1 MGAPTIPTR
10 ETVRSRHGVAPCGS
24 GVDQPRRISSSD
36 DARTNRV
43 RAHSDH
49 ANRVRERSVI
59 ILLAAV
65 RRQSFPRR
73 FHHNATLQY
82 NRLPVVTESVTKS
95 IFTPQSGPSRRGIR
109 PDEGYTNRVDLFDES
124 GLENLAGRAP
134 LAERLRPATLDE
146 VVGQPHLTDE
156 GGPLRTVVER
166 GRIGSVVLWGPPG
179 TGKTTLAR
187 VLANTVEEEFVPLS
201 AVTSGVKDL
210 RAALDG
216 ARGRLKYEG
225 RGTLVFVDE
234 VHRFNKN
241 QQDALLPALEE
252 GLVDFIGATTENPSF
267 EVTAPLLSRS
277 RVLRLRSLS
286 EEYLGLLL
294 DRGVEELG
302 VEVSDEAREYLLRL
316 AGGDGRRMLNSLE
329 IASAGTKRIE
339 VTDVERAVGQRALR
353 YGREEHYDV
362 ISAFIKSVRG
372 GDPDAALHYLA
383 RMLEAGEDPVFV
395 ARRLV
400 ILASE
405 DIGNADPHGLPL
417 AVSAAEA
424 VRLIGMPEGR
434 IPLAQATTY
443 LATAPKSNAAY
454 AGINSALT
462 DVRRENTPEI
472 PMRLRNAVTGLM
484 KEEGYGSGYRYAH
497 NDEPEGMNDTYLPE
511 ELAGR
516 VYYEPK
522 KSGQEVEIKA
532 RLQTWREERER
543 RT

>member
-1 MGAPTIPTR
+1 
-10 ETVRSRHGVAPCGS
+10 
-24 GVDQPRRISSSD
+24 
-36 DARTNRV
+36 
-43 RAHSDH
+43 
-49 ANRVRERSVI
+49 
-59 ILLAAV
+59 
-65 RRQSFPRR
+65 
-73 FHHNATLQY
+73 
-82 NRLPVVTESVTKS
+82 
-95 IFTPQSGPSRRGIR
+95 
-109 PDEGYTNRVDLFDES
+109 VDLFDES
-124 GLENLAGRAP
+124 GSQSLASRAP
-134 LAERLRPATLDE
+134 LAERMRPQSLDE
-146 VVGQPHLTDE
+146 VVGQPHLTGV
-156 GGPLRTVVER
+156 GGPLRVVVER

-187 VLANTVEEEFVPLS
+187 VLAGAVEEEFVPLS

-210 RAALDG
+210 RAAMDG
-216 ARGRLKYEG
+216 ARERLKYQG

-234 VHRFNKN
+234 VHRFNKA

-286 EEYLGLLL
+286 EEDLGLLL
-294 DRGVEELG
+294 DRGLRELG
-302 VEVSDEAREYLLRL
+302 VGISEEAREYLLNL
-316 AGGDGRRMLNSLE
+316 AGGDGRRMLNALE
-329 IASAGTKRIE
+329 VAAAGTKRVE
-339 VTDVERAVGQRALR
+339 VANVERAVGQRALR

-417 AVSAAEA
+417 AIAAAEA

-434 IPLAQATTY
+434 ITLAQATTY
-443 LATAPKSNAAY
+443 LASAPKSNASY
-454 AGINSALT
+454 AAIGRALE
-462 DVRRENTPEI
+462 DVRRQSTPEV
-472 PMRLRNAVTGLM
+472 PMHLRNAVTGLM
-484 KEEGYGSGYRYAH
+484 KGEGYGAGYRYAH
-497 NDEPEGMNDTYLPE
+497 ADEPEGMNDRYLPD

-522 KSGQEVEIKA
+522 ENGAEAEIKA
-532 RLQTWREERER
+532 RLDLWRRQREEREG
-543 RT
+543 

>member
-1 MGAPTIPTR
+1 M
-10 ETVRSRHGVAPCGS
+10 
-24 GVDQPRRISSSD
+24 
-36 DARTNRV
+36 
-43 RAHSDH
+43 
-49 ANRVRERSVI
+49 
-59 ILLAAV
+59 
-65 RRQSFPRR
+65 
-73 FHHNATLQY
+73 
-82 NRLPVVTESVTKS
+82 
-95 IFTPQSGPSRRGIR
+95 
-109 PDEGYTNRVDLFDES
+109 DLFDES
-124 GLENLAGRAP
+124 GVENLAGRAP
-134 LAERLRPATLDE
+134 LAERLRPTTLDE
-146 VVGQPHLTDE
+146 VVGQPHLTDG
-156 GGPLRTVVER
+156 GGPLRAVVER
-166 GRIGSVVLWGPPG
+166 GRIGSIVLWGPPG

-187 VLANTVEEEFVPLS
+187 VLANTVQEEFVPLS

-210 RAALDG
+210 WAALDG
-216 ARGRLKYEG
+216 ARERLKFEG

-286 EEYLGLLL
+286 EEDLSLLL
-294 DRGVEELG
+294 DRGVAELG
-302 VEVSDEAREYLLRL
+302 IGISDEAREYLLRL
-316 AGGDGRRMLNSLE
+316 AGGDGRRMLNALE
-329 IASAGTKRIE
+329 VAAAGTKRVE
-339 VTDVERAVGQRALR
+339 VGDVETAVGQRALR

-417 AVSAAEA
+417 AIAAAEA

-443 LATAPKSNAAY
+443 LASAPKSNAAY
-454 AGINSALT
+454 AGINAALA
-462 DVRRENTPEI
+462 DVRRENTPEV
-472 PMRLRNAVTGLM
+472 PMHLRNAVTGLM

-497 NDEPEGMNDTYLPE
+497 GDEPEGMNDRYLPE
-511 ELAGR
+511 VLSER

-522 KSGQEVEIKA
+522 ESGEEAEIKERLERWRDA
-532 RLQTWREERER
+532 RKRREDAG
-543 RT
+543 

>member
-1 MGAPTIPTR
+1 M
-10 ETVRSRHGVAPCGS
+10 
-24 GVDQPRRISSSD
+24 
-36 DARTNRV
+36 
-43 RAHSDH
+43 
-49 ANRVRERSVI
+49 
-59 ILLAAV
+59 
-65 RRQSFPRR
+65 
-73 FHHNATLQY
+73 
-82 NRLPVVTESVTKS
+82 
-95 IFTPQSGPSRRGIR
+95 
-109 PDEGYTNRVDLFDES
+109 DLFDES
-124 GLENLAGRAP
+124 GIENLAGRAP
-134 LAERLRPATLDE
+134 LAERLRPSTLDE
-146 VVGQPHLTDE
+146 VVGQPHLANA
-156 GGPLRTVVER
+156 GGPLRSVVDR

-187 VLANTVEEEFVPLS
+187 VLANAVEEEFVPLS

-216 ARGRLKYEG
+216 ARERLKYEG

-234 VHRFNKN
+234 VHRFNKT

-286 EEYLGLLL
+286 EEDLGVLL
-294 DRGVEELG
+294 DRGVAKLG
-302 VEVSDEAREYLLRL
+302 VGISDEGREYLLAL
-316 AGGDGRRMLNSLE
+316 AGGDGRRMLNALE
-329 IASAGTKRIE
+329 VAAAGTKRVE
-339 VTDVERAVGQRALR
+339 VGDVERAVGQRALR

-405 DIGNADPHGLPL
+405 DIGNANPQGLPL
-417 AVSAAEA
+417 AVAAAEA
-424 VRLIGMPEGR
+424 VRFIGMPEGR

-443 LATAPKSNAAY
+443 LASSPKSNAAY
-454 AGINSALT
+454 AGINAALA
-462 DVRRENTPEI
+462 DVRRENAPEV
-472 PMRLRNAVTGLM
+472 PMHLRNAVTGLM
-484 KEEGYGSGYRYAH
+484 KDEGYGSGYRYAH
-497 NDEPEGMNDTYLPE
+497 AEEPEGMNDRYLPE
-511 ELAGR
+511 EISDR

-522 KSGQEVEIKA
+522 QSGAEAEIKERLERWQNERKA
-532 RLQTWREERER
+532 RDDAG
-543 RT
+543 

>member
-1 MGAPTIPTR
+1 M
-10 ETVRSRHGVAPCGS
+10 
-24 GVDQPRRISSSD
+24 
-36 DARTNRV
+36 
-43 RAHSDH
+43 
-49 ANRVRERSVI
+49 
-59 ILLAAV
+59 
-65 RRQSFPRR
+65 
-73 FHHNATLQY
+73 
-82 NRLPVVTESVTKS
+82 
-95 IFTPQSGPSRRGIR
+95 
-109 PDEGYTNRVDLFDES
+109 DLFDES
-124 GLENLAGRAP
+124 GVENLAGRAP

-146 VVGQPHLTDE
+146 VVGQPHLTGD
-156 GGPLRTVVER
+156 GGPLRSVEER
-166 GRIGSVVLWGPPG
+166 GRIGSIVLWGPPG

-216 ARGRLKYEG
+216 ARERLKFEG
-225 RGTLVFVDE
+225 LGTLVFVDE
-234 VHRFNKN
+234 VHRFNKT

-286 EEYLGLLL
+286 EEDLGVLL
-294 DRGVEELG
+294 DRGVAGLG
-302 VEVSDEAREYLLRL
+302 VGISGEAREYLLGL
-316 AGGDGRRMLNSLE
+316 AGGDGRRMLNALE
-329 IASAGTKRIE
+329 VAAAGTKRVE
-339 VTDVERAVGQRALR
+339 VADVERAVGQRALR

-417 AVSAAEA
+417 AVAAAEA

-434 IPLAQATTY
+434 ITLAQATTY
-443 LATAPKSNAAY
+443 LASAPKSNAAY
-454 AGINSALT
+454 AGINAALA
-462 DVRRENTPEI
+462 DVRRENTPEV
-472 PMRLRNAVTGLM
+472 PMHLRNGVTGLM
-484 KEEGYGSGYRYAH
+484 KQEGYGSGYRYAH
-497 NDEPEGMNDTYLPE
+497 SDEPEGMNDTYLPE
-511 ELAGR
+511 EISGR
-516 VYYEPK
+516 AYYQPK
-522 KSGQEVEIKA
+522 ESGAEAEIKG
-532 RLQTWREERER
+532 RLKRWRAAREERNG
-543 RT
+543 

>member
-1 MGAPTIPTR
+1 M
-10 ETVRSRHGVAPCGS
+10 
-24 GVDQPRRISSSD
+24 
-36 DARTNRV
+36 
-43 RAHSDH
+43 
-49 ANRVRERSVI
+49 
-59 ILLAAV
+59 
-65 RRQSFPRR
+65 
-73 FHHNATLQY
+73 
-82 NRLPVVTESVTKS
+82 
-95 IFTPQSGPSRRGIR
+95 
-109 PDEGYTNRVDLFDES
+109 DLFDES

-134 LAERLRPATLDE
+134 LAERLRPATLDD
-146 VVGQPHLTDE
+146 VVGQPHLTDD
-156 GGPLRTVVER
+156 GGPLRSVVDR

-187 VLANTVEEEFVPLS
+187 VLASTVEEEFVPLS

-216 ARGRLKYEG
+216 ARERLKYEG

-234 VHRFNKN
+234 VHRFNKT

-286 EEYLGLLL
+286 EEDLGVLL
-294 DRGVEELG
+294 DRGVAELA
-302 VEVSDEAREYLLRL
+302 VDISDESREYLLAL
-316 AGGDGRRMLNSLE
+316 AGGDGRRMLNALE
-329 IASAGTKRIE
+329 VAAAGTKRVE
-339 VTDVERAVGQRALR
+339 VGDVERAVGQRALR

-417 AVSAAEA
+417 AVAAAEA

-443 LATAPKSNAAY
+443 LASTSKSNAAY
-454 AGINSALT
+454 AGINAALA
-462 DVRRENTPEI
+462 DVRRENTPEV
-472 PMRLRNAVTGLM
+472 PMHLRNAVTGLM
-484 KEEGYGSGYRYAH
+484 KQEGYGSGYRYAH
-497 NDEPEGMNDTYLPE
+497 SDEPEGMNDRYLPE
-511 ELAGR
+511 EISDR

-522 KSGQEVEIKA
+522 QSGAEAEIKE
-532 RLQTWREERER
+532 RLERWREGREGR
-543 RT
+543 EHNAGG

>member
-1 MGAPTIPTR
+1 
-10 ETVRSRHGVAPCGS
+10 
-24 GVDQPRRISSSD
+24 
-36 DARTNRV
+36 
-43 RAHSDH
+43 
-49 ANRVRERSVI
+49 
-59 ILLAAV
+59 
-65 RRQSFPRR
+65 
-73 FHHNATLQY
+73 
-82 NRLPVVTESVTKS
+82 
-95 IFTPQSGPSRRGIR
+95 
-109 PDEGYTNRVDLFDES
+109 VDLFDES
-124 GLENLAGRAP
+124 GFDNLRRRAP
-134 LAERLRPATLDE
+134 LAERLRPKTLDG
-146 VVGQPHLTDE
+146 VIGQPHLTAE
-156 GGPLRTVVER
+156 GGPLRSVVAR

-187 VLANTVEEEFVPLS
+187 VLASTVEEEFIPLS

-216 ARGRLKYEG
+216 ARERLKYEG

-234 VHRFNKN
+234 VHRFNKT

-286 EEYLGLLL
+286 EEDLGLLL
-294 DRGVEELG
+294 DRGTEELG
-302 VEVSDEAREYLLRL
+302 VGISDEAREYLLRL
-316 AGGDGRRMLNSLE
+316 AGGDGRRMLNALE
-329 IASAGTKRIE
+329 VAAAGTKRVE
-339 VTDVERAVGQRALR
+339 VADVERAVGQRALR

-424 VRLIGMPEGR
+424 VRFIGMPEGR
-434 IPLAQATTY
+434 IPLAQAAAY
-443 LATAPKSNAAY
+443 LASAPKSNAAY
-454 AGINSALT
+454 AGINAAQA
-462 DVRRENTPEI
+462 DVRHDTTPEV
-472 PMRLRNAVTGLM
+472 PMHLRNAVTGLM
-484 KEEGYGSGYRYAH
+484 KEEGYGANYRYAH
-497 NDEPEGMNDTYLPE
+497 GDEPEGMNDRYLPE
-511 ELAGR
+511 ELSGR

-522 KSGQEVEIKA
+522 KSGEEAEIKE
-532 RLQTWREERER
+532 RLDRWREARER
-543 RT
+543 REKRN

>member
-1 MGAPTIPTR
+1 
-10 ETVRSRHGVAPCGS
+10 
-24 GVDQPRRISSSD
+24 
-36 DARTNRV
+36 
-43 RAHSDH
+43 
-49 ANRVRERSVI
+49 
-59 ILLAAV
+59 
-65 RRQSFPRR
+65 
-73 FHHNATLQY
+73 
-82 NRLPVVTESVTKS
+82 
-95 IFTPQSGPSRRGIR
+95 
-109 PDEGYTNRVDLFDES
+109 VDLFDES
-124 GLENLAGRAP
+124 GFDNLRRRAP
-134 LAERLRPATLDE
+134 LAERLRPKTLDG
-146 VVGQPHLTDE
+146 VIGQPHLTAE
-156 GGPLRTVVER
+156 GGPLRSVVAR

-187 VLANTVEEEFVPLS
+187 VLASTVEEEFIPLS

-216 ARGRLKYEG
+216 ARERLKYEG

-234 VHRFNKN
+234 VHRFNKT

-286 EEYLGLLL
+286 EEDLGLLL
-294 DRGVEELG
+294 DRGTEELG
-302 VEVSDEAREYLLRL
+302 VGISDEAREYLLRL
-316 AGGDGRRMLNSLE
+316 AGGDGRRMLNALE
-329 IASAGTKRIE
+329 VAAAGTKRVE
-339 VTDVERAVGQRALR
+339 VADVERAVGQRALR

-424 VRLIGMPEGR
+424 VRFIGMPEGR
-434 IPLAQATTY
+434 IPLAQAAAY
-443 LATAPKSNAAY
+443 LASAPKSNAAY
-454 AGINSALT
+454 AGINAALA
-462 DVRRENTPEI
+462 DVRHDTTPEV
-472 PMRLRNAVTGLM
+472 PLHLRNAVTGLM
-484 KEEGYGSGYRYAH
+484 KEEGYGANYRYAH
-497 NDEPEGMNDTYLPE
+497 GDEPEGMNDRYLPE
-511 ELAGR
+511 ELSGR

-522 KSGQEVEIKA
+522 KSGEEAEIKE
-532 RLQTWREERER
+532 RLDRWREARER
-543 RT
+543 REKRN

>member
-1 MGAPTIPTR
+1 MFAAER
-10 ETVRSRHGVAPCGS
+10 EKSRY
-24 GVDQPRRISSSD
+24 RI
-36 DARTNRV
+36 
-43 RAHSDH
+43 RAD
-49 ANRVRERSVI
+49 
-59 ILLAAV
+59 
-65 RRQSFPRR
+65 
-73 FHHNATLQY
+73 
-82 NRLPVVTESVTKS
+82 
-95 IFTPQSGPSRRGIR
+95 G
-109 PDEGYTNRVDLFDES
+109 GYTHHMDLFDES
-124 GLENLAGRAP
+124 GIENLAGRAP
-134 LAERLRPATLDE
+134 LAERLRPGALDE
-146 VVGQPHLTDE
+146 VVGQPHLTDA
-156 GGPLRTVVER
+156 GGPLRSVVDR

-216 ARGRLKYEG
+216 ARERLKYEG

-234 VHRFNKN
+234 VHRFNKT

-277 RVLRLRSLS
+277 RVLRLRALS
-286 EEYLGLLL
+286 EADLGVLL
-294 DRGVEELG
+294 DRGVAELA
-302 VEVSDEAREYLLRL
+302 VDISEEAREYLLAL
-316 AGGDGRRMLNSLE
+316 AGGDGRRMLNDLE
-329 IASAGTKRIE
+329 VAAAGTKRVE
-339 VTDVERAVGQRALR
+339 VGDVERAVGQRALR

-417 AVSAAEA
+417 AVAAAEA

-443 LATAPKSNAAY
+443 LASTPKSNAAY
-454 AGINSALT
+454 AGINAALA
-462 DVRRENTPEI
+462 DVRRENTPEV
-472 PMRLRNAVTGLM
+472 PMHLRNAVTGLM

-497 NDEPEGMNDTYLPE
+497 SDEPEGMNDRYLPE
-511 ELAGR
+511 EISDRTYYKPKRSGVEAEIRKRLEGWRKGR
-516 VYYEPK
+516 E
-522 KSGQEVEIKA
+522 G
-532 RLQTWREERER
+532 REHISER
-543 RT
+543 